1 MSGPHLADAAPILE
15 IAVFDIVP
23 GQEAGFE
30 QAFAQA
36 RQLIAQV
43 GGHLGH
49 ELLRS
54 HETPAQYALLV
65 RWQRIEDHTEGFRGS
80 PLYTQWRALLSPYFR
95 QPPTVGHYLP
105 RAGTD

>member
-1 MSGPHLADAAPILE
+1 MILE
-15 IAVFDIVP
+15 IAVFEIVP

-36 RQLIAQV
+36 REVIAQAD
-43 GGHLGH
+43 GHLGH

-54 HETPAQYALLV
+54 HEQPSQYALLV

-80 PLYTQWRALLSPYFR
+80 PLFTQWRALLQPYFQR
-95 QPPTVGHYLP
+95 PPEVGHYLP
-105 RAGTD
+105 RAGND

>member
-1 MSGPHLADAAPILE
+1 MILE
-15 IAVFDIVP
+15 IALFDIAP

-30 QAFAQA
+30 QAFTEARKVIAQA
-36 RQLIAQV
+36 

-54 HETPAQYALLV
+54 HETPSQYALLV

-80 PLYTQWRALLSPYFR
+80 PLYAQWRALLSPCFR
-95 QPPTVGHYLP
+95 RPPDVGHYLP
-105 RAGTD
+105 RAGGD